1 MQNHH
6 EGCCKHTEHQHE
18 GCCKGEGH
26 HHEGRHNEHHAG
38 CCKGEEHRHE
48 GCNKEH
54 HHEQGCGHRH
64 GRGGGRRQ
72 RFFGHGE
79 LRPVILDILTR
90 DASHGYE
97 LIKAIETL
105 TQGNYTPSPGVV
117 YPTLDFLQ
125 DQELITISDEEGGRK
140 QIAIT
145 TQGQQWL
152 DENREHLEHIHER
165 IKARCVG
172 FELRKNPQMKRA
184 LENFKAVLDLRVN
197 HGDTSDAQIKKS
209 SVLSIALRWILL
221 NWINLQS
228 RRNAFALRSALSL
241 ILMQHRNR
249 IFQTTSA
256 MFHHRGNLGALFNQ
270 LGVFLRNV
278 A

>member
-6 EGCCKHTEHQHE
+6 NGCCKHAEHSHE
-18 GCCKGEGH
+18 
-26 HHEGRHNEHHAG
+26 G

-48 GCNKEH
+48 GCNSEGH
-54 HHEQGCGHRH
+54 HHEHGCGHRH
-64 GRGGGRRQ
+64 GRGGGGRRQ

-79 LRPVILDILTR
+79 LRLVILDILTR

-105 TQGNYTPSPGVV
+105 TQGHYTPSPGVI

-125 DQELITISDEEGGRK
+125 DQELIVISEEEGGRK
-140 QIAIT
+140 QITIT

-152 DENREHLEHIHER
+152 EENREHLALIHER
-165 IKARCVG
+165 VKARCVG

-197 HGDTSDAQIKKS
+197 HGDTSDAQIKKIIGIIDRAA
-209 SVLSIALRWILL
+209 LDIA
-221 NWINLQS
+221 
-228 RRNAFALRSALSL
+228 
-241 ILMQHRNR
+241 
-249 IFQTTSA
+249 
-256 MFHHRGNLGALFNQ
+256 Q
-270 LGVFLRNV
+270 LD
-278 A
+278 

>member
-6 EGCCKHTEHQHE
+6 DGCCKHAEHSHE
-18 GCCKGEGH
+18 
-26 HHEGRHNEHHAG
+26 G

-48 GCNKEH
+48 GCNSEGH
-54 HHEQGCGHRH
+54 HHEHGCGHRH
-64 GRGGGRRQ
+64 GRGGGGRRQ

-79 LRPVILDILTR
+79 LRLVILDILTR

-105 TQGNYTPSPGVV
+105 TQGHYTPSPGVI

-125 DQELITISDEEGGRK
+125 DQELIVISEEEGGRK
-140 QIAIT
+140 QITIT

-152 DENREHLEHIHER
+152 EENREHLALIHER
-165 IKARCVG
+165 VKARCVG

-197 HGDTSDAQIKKS
+197 HGDTSDAQIKKIIGIIDRAA
-209 SVLSIALRWILL
+209 LDIA
-221 NWINLQS
+221 
-228 RRNAFALRSALSL
+228 
-241 ILMQHRNR
+241 
-249 IFQTTSA
+249 
-256 MFHHRGNLGALFNQ
+256 Q
-270 LGVFLRNV
+270 LD
-278 A
+278 